1 MRLIIKNTVEE
12 DSDHEEEDYDE
23 AKDDNLNEINDMEEI
38 FYEYKNWENK
48 YNNYESTD
56 KYENRSYFQKSYK
69 PSNNLI
75 KTFFSRK

>member
-1 MRLIIKNTVEE
+1 MRLIIKNKVEE
-12 DSDHEEEDYDE
+12 DSYYEEEDYDE
-23 AKDDNLNEINDMEEI
+23 SKDDNLNEIKDLEEN
-38 FYEYKNWENK
+38 FYERENWENI

-75 KTFFSRK
+75 KTFF

>member
-1 MRLIIKNTVEE
+1 MSLIIKNKVEE
-12 DSDHEEEDYDE
+12 DSYYEEEDYDE
-23 AKDDNLNEINDMEEI
+23 SKDDNLNEIKDLEEN
-38 FYEYKNWENK
+38 FYERENWENI

-75 KTFFSRK
+75 KTFF

>member
-1 MRLIIKNTVEE
+1 MSLIIKNKVEE
-12 DSDHEEEDYDE
+12 DSYYEEEDYDE
-23 AKDDNLNEINDMEEI
+23 SKDDNLNEIKDLEET
-38 FYEYKNWENK
+38 FYERENWENI

-75 KTFFSRK
+75 KTFF

>member
-1 MRLIIKNTVEE
+1 MRLIIKNKVEE
-12 DSDHEEEDYDE
+12 DSYYEEEDYDE
-23 AKDDNLNEINDMEEI
+23 SKDDNLNEIKDLEET
-38 FYEYKNWENK
+38 FYERENWENI

-75 KTFFSRK
+75 KTFF